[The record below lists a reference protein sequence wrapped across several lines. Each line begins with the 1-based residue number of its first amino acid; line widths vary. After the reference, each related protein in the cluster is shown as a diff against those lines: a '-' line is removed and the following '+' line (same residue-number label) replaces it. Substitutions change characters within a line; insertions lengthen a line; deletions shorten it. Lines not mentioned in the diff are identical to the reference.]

1 MPEMHL
7 KQFDFIHSA
16 YGPFTKNKDRIE
28 KFLQTENTDFI
39 YRNDLIKLVFSMIRL
54 MANQKIQQKD
64 LNQTN
69 F

>member
-1 MPEMHL
+1 MRL

-16 YGPFTKNKDRIE
+16 YDPFTKNKDRIE